1 MDGCSF
7 ARLSESAKFLSRNLE
22 RISWEK
28 SMQDEKGIKSFM
40 HPRNIFVL
48 PTTTLFKQCVSDK
61 HIYIATK
68 NRFRPTLLDLKI
80 ALIIRNKN
88 QNRYQLVGKQKKKAD
103 IKKGRFWEWIQTFV
117 NSVTCFK
124 WKFRRVQGRTTQL
137 IDIGGK
143 ARKSQQFLTHIG
155 WHKISHCLKSTYS
168 RENDSLWP
176 YTPLSK
182 KHYFHQEM
190 LCSK

>member
-28 SMQDEKGIKSFM
+28 SRQDEKGIKSFM
-40 HPRNIFVL
+40 HPRNSFVVR
-48 PTTTLFKQCVSDK
+48 TTTLFKQCVSDT
-61 HIYIATK
+61 HIFITTK

-88 QNRYQLVGKQKKKAD
+88 ENRYQLVGKQKKKAD

-117 NSVTCFK
+117 NSVTCYK
-124 WKFRRVQGRTTQL
+124 WKKNKRVQGRTTQL

-143 ARKSQQFLTHIG
+143 ARKSQHFLAHIG
-155 WHKISHCLKSTYS
+155 S
-168 RENDSLWP
+168 
-176 YTPLSK
+176 LSK
-182 KHYFHQEM
+182 EC
-190 LCSK
+190 L